1 MSATTKDRDS
11 AAQAPSARRRVLLI
25 AFHFPPFAQSS
36 GLLRTFCFARDL
48 LAHGW
53 QSIVLTVRSEVY
65 QSSRDDLTDK
75 IPAAV
80 TVERARA
87 WDTARSFSIA
97 GRYPDWLALPDRWWS
112 WLGGAL
118 WLALKRWRQ
127 WRPDAIWST
136 YPIATAHLIGLVLAR
151 VSGTPWIADFRDPMV
166 EQDERS
172 GAWVPANPQL
182 RRLRLWIERACMRHA
197 DRLVFC
203 TEGARQIC
211 LKRHGAHHAAKC
223 VVIAN
228 GFDEEIFAEVE
239 ALLESPPDAQKRPT
253 TLVHSGVIYASPD
266 RDPTAFIE
274 AVGALKAAGEEN
286 ADSLRIVLRASGND
300 ALFAAI
306 AARCACA
313 DIVQFLPALPYQQAL
328 AEMFVADGLLIFQGQ
343 PSNPAVPAKLYEYIR
358 TGRPVLALAHA
369 AGETAQL
376 VRKAGLGLEVDL
388 EDRQAIEEVLRRF
401 LAGLRGGQLRGASR
415 EVIASYARARH
426 ADELAA
432 ELDAVSRA

>member
-1 MSATTKDRDS
+1 MSSVSSRPS
-11 AAQAPSARRRVLLI
+11 AASAAPTARRRVLLI

-65 QSSRDDLTDK
+65 QSSRDDLIDK
-75 IPAAV
+75 IPGEVA
-80 TVERARA
+80 VERAKA
-87 WDTARSFSIA
+87 WDTARSLSIG

-118 WLALKRWRQ
+118 WLAGRRWRQ

-136 YPIATAHLIGLVLAR
+136 YPIATAHLIALVLAR
-151 VSGTPWIADFRDPMV
+151 ISGTPWIADFRDPMV
-166 EQDERS
+166 EQDEHS
-172 GAWVPANPQL
+172 GAWMPANPQL
-182 RRLRLWIERACMRHA
+182 RRMRLCIERACMRHA
-197 DRLVFC
+197 ARLVFC

-211 LKRHGAHHAAKC
+211 LRRHGAMYEAKC

-239 ALLESPPDAQKRPT
+239 ALLTPPAATVAPT

-274 AVGALKAAGEEN
+274 AVGALKAAGEESV
-286 ADSLRIVLRASGND
+286 DTLRVVLRASGND
-300 ALFAAI
+300 QLFAAI
-306 AARCACA
+306 AARCDCL
-313 DIVQFLPALPYQQAL
+313 DIIHFLPALPYQDAL
-328 AEMFVADGLLIFQGQ
+328 TEMFQADGLLIFQGQ

-376 VRKAGLGLEVDL
+376 VRKAGLGLEADL
-388 EDRQAIEEVLRRF
+388 EDRLAIEAVMRRF
-401 LAGLRGGQLRGASR
+401 LAQLRAKTLRGPSR
-415 EVIASYARARH
+415 EVIDSYARARR
-426 ADELAA
+426 AEELAA
-432 ELDAVSRA
+432 ELDTVCRS